1 MLWVDIYSYTQL
13 YTDKAQSKY
22 VQIIK
27 AVYISFLYS
36 SIPYR
41 PILIIG
47 APLGHPSF
55 KVVGATALLEE
66 LRMKWNH
73 STLRRMIYL
82 SMCWVSFQIRI
93 LDPFEN
99 LLHSTRHGSMGI
111 LGETL

>member
-1 MLWVDIYSYTQL
+1 MTSIAIHSVL

-55 KVVGATALLEE
+55 KVVGATALQEVVQATG
-66 LRMKWNH
+66 N
-73 STLRRMIYL
+73 YG
-82 SMCWVSFQIRI
+82 
-93 LDPFEN
+93 DNEN
-99 LLHSTRHGSMGI
+99 VA
-111 LGETL
+111 